1 MSNDQLQILFVDD
14 DPDFASACVRWFEK
28 SGHSV
33 VHAASGQDGV
43 SESQKRD
50 FDIAILDWNL
60 PGLSGLELV
69 QRMRDTSVDTEI
81 IVLTGEGTIENA
93 VESMRRGAFDFLSKP
108 FPMAELERRC
118 QVASEA
124 RRLRKENAQLREVI
138 DRSKSPAVQMV
149 GKSEK
154 MKKVFRLID
163 RVAPTDKPV
172 LIQGESGTG
181 KELVAQAIHQNS
193 TRGDRPLVTV
203 NCAALPEQLVE
214 SELFGHEKGSF
225 TGATAAKP
233 GLFEVADRSTLFI
246 DEIGELP
253 LMLQPK
259 LLRVLED
266 GSMRRV
272 GSEKERRVDVRI
284 IAATNRN
291 LKDEVEA
298 GRFREDLYYRI
309 NVLAIDLPA
318 LRDRGS
324 DVETMVEQFL
334 GDQHELHPQARSA
347 LLSYDWPGNVRQLI
361 NTIERAKVLTDD
373 EITIDDL
380 PDEVAANE
388 SAVGE
393 ESGIQEGT
401 LMRLQRQHII
411 EVLQQENG
419 NKSAAARVLGIERR
433 KLYRMMK
440 QHGIDG

>member
-28 SGHSV
+28 SGHTV
-33 VHAASGQDGV
+33 VHAASGQDGI

-93 VESMRRGAFDFLSKP
+93 VESMRRGVFDFLSKP

-149 GKSEK
+149 GESEK

-163 RVAPTDKPV
+163 RVAPTGKPV

-253 LMLQPK
+253 LTLQPK

-272 GSEKERRVDVRI
+272 GSEKERRVNVRI

-291 LKDEVEA
+291 LKEEVEA

-324 DVETMVEQFL
+324 DVETMIDYFL

-388 SAVGE
+388 PADGE

-440 QHGIDG
+440 QHGVDG

>member
-93 VESMRRGAFDFLSKP
+93 VESMRRGVFDFLSKP

-149 GKSEK
+149 GESEK

-324 DVETMVEQFL
+324 DVETMIEQFL

-380 PDEVAANE
+380 PDEVAADE

-419 NKSAAARVLGIERR
+419 NKSAAARVLGIELR

>member
-93 VESMRRGAFDFLSKP
+93 VESMRRGVFDFLSKP

-149 GKSEK
+149 GESEK

-380 PDEVAANE
+380 PDEVAADE